1 MKSFTRAR
9 CAWIASLL
17 LLLGLALPAAA
28 QDRVYSDGPVTNV
41 TAVKV
46 VDGQFE
52 NYMGH
57 LQKNWKGMMEEAK
70 KAGYVV
76 DYHVYSAQ
84 AHNPQEADL
93 YLVVTYPN
101 MATLDG
107 MQAKMD
113 PILQKVLKMNPREAE
128 EASGK
133 RVVMRTILG
142 EELLRELVLK

>member
-1 MKSFTRAR
+1 MKSFTQAPY
-9 CAWIASLL
+9 AWIASLL
-17 LLLGLALPAAA
+17 LLLSLAAPLAA
-28 QDRVYSDGPVTNV
+28 QDRAWSEGPVTNV

-46 VDGQFE
+46 VDGQFDT
-52 NYMGH
+52 YMAH

-70 KAGYVV
+70 KAGYVL
-76 DYHVYSAQ
+76 DYRVYGAQ

-101 MATLDG
+101 MAMLDG

-113 PILQKVLKMNPREAE
+113 PILKQVLKMTPREAE